1 MDYRGF
7 TPLET
12 IEQPQKIRRSLTGF
26 TLIETIMVIVIIG
39 ILAAVAV
46 PRFNAF
52 YALKL
57 DGTIKKVRSDI
68 RYVQQLSI
76 SRHADSRIEFNT
88 AYNSESYQAC
98 YCNES
103 DGVCASGGCGSNNW
117 TYITDPFTR
126 GNLQTYFTTDPQ
138 YGGID
143 ITSASFGGGSTLR
156 FDWQGAPQDS
166 SRNPLAIDGSAV
178 FSYQGNS
185 NTIYI
190 TPNTGM
196 VRVQ

>member
-1 MDYRGF
+1 MNCRA
-7 TPLET
+7 
-12 IEQPQKIRRSLTGF
+12 F

-57 DGTIKKVRSDI
+57 DGTMKKARSDI
-68 RYVQQLSI
+68 RYVQQLAI
-76 SRHADSRIEFNT
+76 SRHADTRIVFDAANNSYSASYCT
-88 AYNSESYQAC
+88 AAG
-98 YCNES
+98 
-103 DGVCASGGCGSNNW
+103 GVCGSSW
-117 TYITDPFTR
+117 AAITDPFTR
-126 GNLQTYFTTDPQ
+126 GNLQTYFNTDPQ

-156 FDWQGAPQDS
+156 FDWQGVPQNS
-166 SRNPLAIDGSAV
+166 ARTNLAAEGSAV

-190 TPNTGM
+190 TPNTGR